1 MDIKWMMYNFD
12 LLFSKKDM
20 ERMYISDLLI
30 SKTDMEQ
37 MYISD

>member
-1 MDIKWMMYNFD
+1 MYISDLLFSKMDIKWMMYNFD
-12 LLFSKKDM
+12 RVF
-20 ERMYISDLLI
+20 